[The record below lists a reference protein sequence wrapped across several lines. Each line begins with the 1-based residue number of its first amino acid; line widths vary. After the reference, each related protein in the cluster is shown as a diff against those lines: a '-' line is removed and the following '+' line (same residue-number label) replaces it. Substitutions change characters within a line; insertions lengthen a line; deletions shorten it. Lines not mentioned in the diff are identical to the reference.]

1 MKPSDRKILYRVSKK
16 IYSPEEIEFIRERVL
31 TNRKGNAKKFFH
43 YCTSILMIILIFAMN
58 GVLLWRIS
66 EQWLNKYEVNLVSV
80 DVQDP
85 SVSNY
90 ASTVSVIRYFL
101 YDNTSGEINYINGE
115 AAIPYST
122 AYTNISTACGNADA
136 HIDVE
141 SVITTIKDSTDSPFK
156 LAYDLLFILIM
167 YS

>member
-1 MKPSDRKILYRVSKK
+1 MIL
-16 IYSPEEIEFIRERVL
+16 
-31 TNRKGNAKKFFH
+31 
-43 YCTSILMIILIFAMN
+43 LIFAMN

-66 EQWLNKYEVNLVSV
+66 EQWLNKYEINLASV
-80 DVQDP
+80 DIQDP

-122 AYTNISTACGNADA
+122 AYTNISSACDSTDA
-136 HIDVE
+136 YIGVE
-141 SVITTIKDSTDSPFK
+141 SIVKTIKDSTDSPFK

-167 YS
+167 YA